1 MSLDAEVPDPPT
13 LDDPEFPGDYDAVEA
28 VADRTGED
36 GRRDAL
42 AEFLAEGA
50 WEDGF
55 VEWTDHTYLDADQ
68 FEAAR
73 ALGLVDALD
82 FYWNEAAGDVGYRAP
97 ELADDLP
104 EPWGDRLA
112 RSDRADIEEA
122 LDELG
127 RTVSEVL
134 ENRYVER
141 GSEAFGYIW
150 E

>member
-1 MSLDAEVPDPPT
+1 MTLDAELPDAPT
-13 LDDPEFPGDYDAVEA
+13 LDGPEYPGDYDAVEEPET
-28 VADRTGED
+28 RTGEE

-55 VEWTDHTYLDADQ
+55 VEWTDHTYLSAEQ
-68 FEAAR
+68 FAAAR
-73 ALGLVDALD
+73 ELGLVDTLD

-104 EPWGDRLA
+104 EPWDDRLT

-122 LDELG
+122 IDELG

-134 ENRYVER
+134 ENRYVDR
-141 GSEAFGYIW
+141 SSEAFGYTW